1 MARDT
6 FACCHWS
13 CYWYL
18 VSRGQDAQDGSAS
31 HKHNMSVMSRVR
43 GSPGTHVP
51 QDLETCL
58 RVFMVALQQ
67 QKQTHVCACVLSRVR
82 LFVAPWTVA
91 HQAPLSMGFSRQECW
106 SGLPCPPPGG
116 LPDPGI
122 KPMSP
127 ASPAVQA
134 DSLLLS
140 QTHRDAYQITGETHI
155 RIFTAQT
162 TQRTASRDRGMN
174 TPAVSGQSLPWEGV
188 SRSCVCL
195 PWEPWRVYKSLSI
208 LGFLVSLTIHGKF
221 YPIWSFLSNLGNSSK
236 GKNQYA

>member
-1 MARDT
+1 
-6 FACCHWS
+6 
-13 CYWYL
+13 
-18 VSRGQDAQDGSAS
+18 
-31 HKHNMSVMSRVR
+31 MSVVSRVR

-51 QDLETCL
+51 QDLEMCL
-58 RVFMVALQQ
+58 RMFMVVLQQ
-67 QKQTHVCACVLSRVR
+67 QKQTHLCACVLSHVQ
-82 LFVAPWTVA
+82 LFVTPWTVA
-91 HQAPLSMGFSRQECW
+91 HQSPLSMGFFRQEYW
-106 SGLPCPPPGG
+106 NGLPCPPPGD

-122 KPMSP
+122 EPISP

-140 QTHRDAYQITGETHI
+140 QTHLDANQIKGEIHI

-162 TQRTASRDRGMN
+162 TQRTASRERGMN
-174 TPAVSGQSLPWEGV
+174 TPALRGQSPPWGGGV

-195 PWEPWRVYKSLSI
+195 PREPWRAYKSLST

-236 GKNQYA
+236 EKNQYA